1 MWIGAD
7 PEGTASPPAP
17 TRLIRLSHLLA
28 LSSSVSSNSNG
39 SSFVRPDLDPPD
51 PLDDLVR
58 MSERCCSR
66 RGNPALTAYTRMH
79 STCPPAAARCRGVAP
94 STPDLASG
102 FAPYSAYSASTIS
115 ARPLRHAWWSI
126 VSPAA
131 SADSS
136 TSVIVRPFR
145 RRGSSKARLTIGSF
159 PSAARLCTVAVAS
172 NSMTAAMIDSRSLTS
187 LAVSPFSFETHAS
200 TSSRRRS
207 LWTLRSLPA
216 EHAQCRGVLPSLSRA
231 LVFPPPS
238 STASST
244 STLPQ
249 NAATCAGVRPRRPST
264 FGSAPSAISRL
275 ATMTSPRSAA
285 MCNAARPSPSI
296 SSRSAPRLCA

>member
-7 PEGTASPPAP
+7 PDGTASPPAP
-17 TRLIRLSHLLA
+17 TRLIRLSHLA
-28 LSSSVSSNSNG
+28 LSSPSSSNSNG
-39 SSFVRPDLDPPD
+39 SSFVRPDLDPS
-51 PLDDLVR
+51 LDDLVR
-58 MSERCCSR
+58 MSARCCSR

-102 FAPYSAYSASTIS
+102 LAPYSAYSASTIS
-115 ARPLRHAWWSI
+115 RRPLRHAWWSI

-131 SADSS
+131 SVDSS
-136 TSVIVRPFR
+136 TSSVVRLDFHA
-145 RRGSSKARLTIGSF
+145 SSSARLTIGSF

-172 NSMTAAMIDSRSLTS
+172 NSMTAAAHDSRSLTS
-187 LAVSPFSFETHAS
+187 LAVSPFSFKTPVS

-207 LWTLRSLPA
+207 RRTLRSLPA
-216 EHAQCRGVLPSLSRA
+216 EHAQCSGVLPSLSRA

-249 NAATCAGVRPRRPST
+249 YAATCAGVRPKGPST
-264 FGSAPSAISRL
+264 FGSAPSSISRL

-285 MCNAARPSPSI
+285 TCNAARPSPSI
-296 SSRSAPRLCA
+296 SSRSTPRLCA